1 MKYFKI
7 NSDRKDNLYFG
18 WLSVKT
24 KLDLEPNKDNLSD
37 GPSLIFIKNDSINSQ
52 RKISFIN
59 NFVD

>member
-24 KLDLEPNKDNLSD
+24 KLDLEPNKDKLSD

-52 RKISFIN
+52 KKSHL
-59 NFVD
+59 